1 VALTRSYVVI
11 AVNPINSNLK
21 LNQTSRPAVVRATP
35 VAKRNRIFVA
45 FLASIIF
52 AFFCFLV
59 SLGKSGP

>member
-1 VALTRSYVVI
+1 
-11 AVNPINSNLK
+11 VNPINSNLK